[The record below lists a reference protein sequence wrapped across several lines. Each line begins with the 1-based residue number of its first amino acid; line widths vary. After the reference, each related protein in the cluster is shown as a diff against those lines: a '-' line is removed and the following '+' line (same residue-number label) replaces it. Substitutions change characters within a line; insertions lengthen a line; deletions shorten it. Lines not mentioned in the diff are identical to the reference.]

1 MKQIAFGALSA
12 ALATASPVIAQEERR
27 NLPETEITLADVETI
42 SPALR
47 KYTEDTVLAEVW
59 TRPDLSARDR
69 SIVTVAALIAR
80 NQTIEMRFYVERA
93 LDSGVAPAELS
104 EIITHLAFYSGF
116 PNAMSAVA
124 VAKDIFKQ
132 RGIGLDQVPSASP
145 ELLPQS
151 ADAEAARE
159 KTVSEMVGPVSQGVV
174 DYTDMLFD
182 EIWQRPDLTPRDR
195 SLVTVTALI
204 VSGQTAQVDFH
215 LGKAMDNGL
224 TRAQASEVLT
234 HLAFYGGWPNVFSAV
249 PVVKEVFA
257 KREG

>member
-159 KTVSEMVGPVSQGVV
+159 NPNPVKRCKGANG
-174 DYTDMLFD
+174 
-182 EIWQRPDLTPRDR
+182 R
-195 SLVTVTALI
+195 S
-204 VSGQTAQVDFH
+204 G
-215 LGKAMDNGL
+215 
-224 TRAQASEVLT
+224 
-234 HLAFYGGWPNVFSAV
+234 
-249 PVVKEVFA
+249 
-257 KREG
+257 